1 MTVISGPQAGLQA
14 AVSILSAPRQSG
26 GTSAGAQA
34 STFANPR
41 DEVSLSGLAQ
51 QMMKLRDANKAPEG
65 APTATV
71 GIVRAA
77 NGQEILRINEN
88 GGVVV
93 NIRGTYEMLGGDWS
107 DVEARRQQLSELHDQ
122 WREMSHEE
130 RIKAPKLPGAP
141 GAQSISE
148 FLYGAEFVSFSQAVQ
163 GADSIEGALA
173 KIQAFMPSGSGYTI
187 EAVFERPQMPAEDAE
202 MLAAKAAADAWR
214 NSLKRDDERSNG
226 GIQS

>member
-1 MTVISGPQAGLQA
+1 MSTVSNMQHSLQA
-14 AVSILSAPRQSG
+14 ALSILSSPASRPNALSAPGQP
-26 GTSAGAQA
+26 A
-34 STFANPR
+34 SANPK

-77 NGQEILRINEN
+77 NGQEVLRINEN

-93 NIRGTYEMLGGDWS
+93 NIRGAYEMLGGNWS

-130 RIKAPKLPGAP
+130 RMKAPKLPGAT

-214 NSLKRDDERSNG
+214 NSLRKDGERSNG
-226 GIQS
+226 AIQS